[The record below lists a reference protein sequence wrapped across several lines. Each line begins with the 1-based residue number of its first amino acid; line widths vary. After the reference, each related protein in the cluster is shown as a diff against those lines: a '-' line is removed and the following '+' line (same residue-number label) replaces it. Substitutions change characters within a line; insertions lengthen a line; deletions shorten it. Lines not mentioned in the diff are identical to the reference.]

1 MADTKMKAA
10 DRPVVNTAQKER
22 IALFASKLQSI
33 AAQQT
38 RKPLTGIQEPVDTFV
53 ASAALRRR

>member
-1 MADTKMKAA
+1 MADVKMKVA
-10 DRPVVNTAQKER
+10 DKTVNTAQKER

-38 RKPLTGIQEPVDTFV
+38 RQPLTGIQEPVDTFV
-53 ASAALRRR
+53 ASAALRKR